1 MSWREKG
8 VGAAGLA
15 LAALGLALNERA
27 VAVLSADGQVDSR
40 SLLLLLR
47 AFNVTAVLL
56 GGSIFLLRRRR
67 AMVGVLA
74 SLVIALGS
82 LLFFDWCL
90 YLLSPSLPERVVFW
104 MSPQARMRHWRAR
117 PGEGDWL
124 FEGSVH
130 YLRPGAETRE
140 YGFVVR
146 ADSLGYRN
154 PVGYLADAHQLDI
167 VLLGDSCVWGTQTRT
182 IADFLREE
190 MSPLRVYS
198 LGMGGEGIPQWKH
211 HYERFVAST
220 SMERAPHVVVLN
232 FYSGN
237 DVSDTNVYL
246 GCRRADGTVDAAE
259 YFAYLYHQYLI
270 PLRRRSW
277 IPKLPEFYFLA
288 AGVVG
293 RQSQA
298 HPVRYRDL
306 GGLSIPVC
314 LHHKEPSPDR
324 LTLEVLSALAS
335 SIQAVREA
343 TPGSQV
349 VLSYVAT
356 SGGIYGDLMD
366 ACPDYA
372 ADIGK
377 QEAVSELLSGFCAGL
392 GVTYVDVVPDLRR
405 MAREKVLWA
414 ENDHFS
420 LEGYRQYA
428 LLLARQLRPLAAG
441 RH

>member
-15 LAALGLALNERA
+15 LVILAVVVNERT
-27 VAVLSADGQVDSR
+27 VAVLTADGKIDSR
-40 SLLLLLR
+40 SLAHLLR
-47 AFNVTAVLL
+47 AFDITAILL
-56 GGSIFLLRRRR
+56 GGSIFLLRKRPVVVR
-67 AMVGVLA
+67 LFA
-74 SLVIALGS
+74 SSAIALAS

-90 YLLSPSLPERVVFW
+90 YLVSPSLPEEVVFW

-117 PGEGDWL
+117 PGERDWV
-124 FEGSVH
+124 FDGSVH
-130 YLRPGAETRE
+130 YLRPEAETRE
-140 YGFVVR
+140 YGLVVR
-146 ADSLGYRN
+146 PDSLGYRN
-154 PVGYLADAHQLDI
+154 PVGYLADARRVDV
-167 VLLGDSCVWGTQTRT
+167 VLLGDSFTWGTESRT

-211 HYERFVAST
+211 HYERLVAST
-220 SMERAPHVVVLN
+220 ALERPPRVVVLN

-246 GCRRADGTVDAAE
+246 GCSRADGTVDAAE

-270 PLRRRSW
+270 PLRRRVW
-277 IPKLPEFYFLA
+277 LPKLPEFYFLT
-288 AGVVG
+288 AGVVA

-314 LHHKEPSPDR
+314 LHHREPSPDR

-372 ADIGK
+372 ADIGR
-377 QEAVSELLSGFCAGL
+377 QEAVSELLSGFCARL

-428 LLLARQLRPLAAG
+428 LLLARQIRPLTAG
-441 RH
+441 HR